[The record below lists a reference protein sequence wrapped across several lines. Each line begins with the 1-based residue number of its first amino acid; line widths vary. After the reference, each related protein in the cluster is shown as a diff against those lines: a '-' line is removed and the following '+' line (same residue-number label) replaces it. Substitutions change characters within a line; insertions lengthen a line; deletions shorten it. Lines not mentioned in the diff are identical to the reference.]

1 MAKTVDNTLFSD
13 WKDLIQEFVSKV
25 DGTLEQ
31 VNEVKMKVEG
41 MKVDILNEIANGQ
54 YIRDPQRIII
64 SAPEIIIGDVDN
76 SGNLLSQAGTVI
88 VNGSALKLNGAGVG
102 GKIEMRAPFIDQK
115 AVDPGIDGKQAI
127 VYEGSQ
133 ISSQARSIVL
143 DSKSPEHDAGK
154 KGIFLPMSGGANG
167 VFINAETNIEI
178 GATKSKVKKDAEIDQ
193 LKTQKTNA
201 KNTLNNS
208 LNALQA
214 AMNDSVTRMNGILA
228 KEKDLN
234 GDDADLTKTNV
245 LALDELVVSLRAEIP
260 TFFNIVNEYA
270 DKLSE
275 LAEVNRQLSC
285 IEKEKGKQPQ
295 ADAFKTNTTNT
306 HIKLASESIKI
317 HSADGDGN
325 IRVNAGAGID
335 IKGNDIKVRSLDK
348 DDKLTEAKEKGAV
361 TIQGRHVNISTA
373 NLSNPT
379 YDENTHMLKTGAFP
393 LEGTVNIQ
401 SKIINMDAV
410 DVEQTGDKKYKE
422 TALTDKSE
430 VNIRA
435 EKVKVKTVN
444 QEGKSVGKFSVNSQK
459 ISLKST
465 DIQDY
470 KTDLQVD
477 ENGFIQR
484 TSKYASSGISPD
496 SKMLLLSKDIFLGFK
511 DKKDG
516 FVSTNLNMVAT
527 DNIKMFSKKKAV
539 MAVLDDVGGNTKSAV
554 NLNDSNASLIADSSV
569 TMGGDNTKIGGKTT
583 FDGNIEGKD
592 IKAKNVQCDNIKSNN
607 LSDGM
612 IVASQGKKPDVPKTD
627 DINPVKDL

>member
-1 MAKTVDNTLFSD
+1 M
-13 WKDLIQEFVSKV
+13 
-25 DGTLEQ
+25 
-31 VNEVKMKVEG
+31 
-41 MKVDILNEIANGQ
+41 
-54 YIRDPQRIII
+54 
-64 SAPEIIIGDVDN
+64 
-76 SGNLLSQAGTVI
+76 
-88 VNGSALKLNGAGVG
+88 
-102 GKIEMRAPFIDQK
+102 
-115 AVDPGIDGKQAI
+115 
-127 VYEGSQ
+127 
-133 ISSQARSIVL
+133 
-143 DSKSPEHDAGK
+143 
-154 KGIFLPMSGGANG
+154 
-167 VFINAETNIEI
+167 
-178 GATKSKVKKDAEIDQ
+178 
-193 LKTQKTNA
+193 
-201 KNTLNNS
+201 
-208 LNALQA
+208 
-214 AMNDSVTRMNGILA
+214 
-228 KEKDLN
+228 
-234 GDDADLTKTNV
+234 
-245 LALDELVVSLRAEIP
+245 
-260 TFFNIVNEYA
+260 
-270 DKLSE
+270 
-275 LAEVNRQLSC
+275 
-285 IEKEKGKQPQ
+285 
-295 ADAFKTNTTNT
+295 
-306 HIKLASESIKI
+306 KLASESIQI

-539 MAVLDDVGGNTKSAV
+539 MAVLDDVGGTTKSAV

-612 IVASQGKKPDVPKTD
+612 IVASQGKKTDVPKTD